1 MERPLHEYSIELKW
15 YFYVFMMDQ
24 VCDIFISFFGD
35 SLVSNSIWN
44 IINYMD
50 RWPTFS
56 LLQMSLLG
64 DRI

>member
-1 MERPLHEYSIELKW
+1 MERPLHEYFIELKL
-15 YFYVFMMDQ
+15 FFNIFMMDQ

-50 RWPTFS
+50 R
-56 LLQMSLLG
+56 
-64 DRI
+64 